1 MTTLLIVD
9 DQALVRVGLR
19 KILENEPETT
29 VVGEASDGQ
38 HAVASARRLRPDVVL
53 MDIRMPVLDGIEA
66 TRRIVGAQP
75 GTRVLILTT
84 FGLDDYV
91 YDALRAG
98 ASGFMLKDA
107 PPEEIAAAVR
117 IVASGDALLAP
128 AVTRAVIEE
137 FTRVPARPQPAVP
150 RAVGELTPRERE
162 VLDLLIRGLS
172 NPEICRELVISEA
185 TAKTHVAKILQKLGL
200 RDRVQA
206 VIYAYETGLVSPG
219 PPPRP
224 SHPLTQP
231 PRDPATPKATPPH
244 HPTRKPARIGFHG
257 CGNVVTLFNR
267 LPQPWK
273 TAAVP
278 RGAAGAG

>member
-1 MTTLLIVD
+1 MTTLLIAD

-19 KILENEPETT
+19 KILENEPQTT
-29 VVGEASDGQ
+29 VVGEAGNGQ
-38 HAVASARRLRPDVVL
+38 DAVAAARRLRPDVVL

-66 TRRIVGAQP
+66 TRRIVRAQP
-75 GTRVLILTT
+75 STRVLILTT

-137 FTRVPARPQPAVP
+137 FTRIPVRAQPAVP
-150 RAVGELTPRERE
+150 PAVGELTPRERE

-185 TAKTHVAKILQKLGL
+185 TAKTHVAKILQKLGV

-206 VIYAYETGLVSPG
+206 VIYAYQTGLISPSPLSGQVAAGVGETPGRERGIAAFRLPARDPTVYSGIDGAFGRTDGRGSPG
-219 PPPRP
+219 RDRRLGGRPAGPWPR
-224 SHPLTQP
+224 L
-231 PRDPATPKATPPH
+231 
-244 HPTRKPARIGFHG
+244 
-257 CGNVVTLFNR
+257 
-267 LPQPWK
+267 
-273 TAAVP
+273 
-278 RGAAGAG
+278 